1 MAKPKDKNKFPE
13 WRFTEI
19 PFLEAMAMLEDESRK
34 KDLYFET
41 SSGAIDQ
48 VVNYRGSYNK
58 LPIYRYFRRDV
69 LDTDVDADADADAD
83 E

>member
-1 MAKPKDKNKFPE
+1 MVKFVGKNKLPE

-19 PFLEAMAMLEDESRK
+19 SFIEAMIMLEDESRR

-41 SSGAIDQ
+41 SSGAIDL
-48 VVNYRGSYNK
+48 VMNYRGSYNK
-58 LPIYRYFRRDV
+58 LPIYRYFRRDI
-69 LDTDVDADADADAD
+69 LDTDTD